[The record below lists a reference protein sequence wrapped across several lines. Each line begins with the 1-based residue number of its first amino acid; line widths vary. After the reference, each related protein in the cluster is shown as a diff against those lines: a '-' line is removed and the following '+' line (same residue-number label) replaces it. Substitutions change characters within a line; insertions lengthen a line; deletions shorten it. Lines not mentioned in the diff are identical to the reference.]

1 MSPAGSRRLAAKLS
15 ARTGWNRRRLLTLDY
30 RLPVAV
36 ETEAH
41 PSRTTLQLVTK
52 GPFARLW
59 WAGLFSSMGDW
70 VALFATLTLA
80 ARLGGS
86 QAETA
91 ILVPLVARLL
101 PGLFFVAIGGVLAD
115 RFNRK
120 TMMIVADVGRGL
132 FVLSLAFVDDLVQL
146 FVVSLVLELFTLL
159 WQPSKEASVPN
170 FVHSDDLAT
179 VNGLSLGAAYGT
191 FPLGAALIWLVDLIP
206 EFGFTEALDA
216 GPETMAF
223 MVDALTFFFSA
234 ILIASIVFPARVR
247 KRRQGGRGGRGSPLH
262 DLKEG
267 VTFVARSRTI
277 RTIVLGM
284 AVGLFGGGMLFALG
298 ESYARRVV
306 GADESGFYAL
316 LFALGTGTAVGIIGA
331 SILGARSARAD
342 VTFGFGLTLTGV
354 SLLATAAVKTI
365 VGAMGWIAFVGVGTG
380 IAYVMGFSHL
390 HENVEDEFRGRTFA
404 ALIALLRTG
413 LLASLA
419 VAGVAAKLL
428 DDQFGPP
435 FDNGTRN
442 VIALGGTI
450 VLLTGFVTLWTVRD
464 GLGEPV
470 ETLKGLTRARNPF
483 IDDEKS
489 EQE

>member
-1 MSPAGSRRLAAKLS
+1 
-15 ARTGWNRRRLLTLDY
+15 
-30 RLPVAV
+30 VAV

-41 PSRTTLQLVTK
+41 PSRTTFQLISR

-59 WAGLFSSMGDW
+59 WAGLSSSLGDW

-80 ARLGGS
+80 ARLGGT

-101 PGLFFVAIGGVLAD
+101 PGLFFVAVGGILAD

-120 TMMIVADVGRGL
+120 TMMIVADVGRGV
-132 FVLSLAFVDDLVQL
+132 FVLSLAFVDNLVQL
-146 FVVSLVLELFTLL
+146 FVVSLILELFTLL

-170 FVHSDDLAT
+170 LVNSNDLAT

-191 FPLGAALIWLVDLIP
+191 FPLGAALIWVLDLVP
-206 EFGFTEALDA
+206 EFGVTETLNSQ
-216 GPETMAF
+216 PETLAF
-223 MVDALTFFFSA
+223 IVDAATFLFSGA
-234 ILIASIVFPARVR
+234 LIASITFPARVR
-247 KRRQGGRGGRGSPLH
+247 KPRTDARSGLAAPLH
-262 DLKEG
+262 DLREG
-267 VTFVARSRTI
+267 IGFVAGSKTI

-284 AVGLFGGGMLFALG
+284 AVGLFGGGVLFALG

-306 GADESGFYAL
+306 GADQQGFYAL
-316 LFALGTGTAVGIIGA
+316 LFALGTGAAVGIIGA
-331 SILGARSARAD
+331 SILGSRNARAD

-354 SLLATAAVKTI
+354 SLLAAAAVKTI
-365 VGAMGWIAFVGVGTG
+365 IGAMGWIAFVGVGTG

-419 VAGVAAKLL
+419 IAGVASKLL
-428 DDQFGPP
+428 DGQFSSP

-442 VIALGGTI
+442 VIAIGGLI
-450 VLLTGFVTLWTVRD
+450 VLITALLSLWSVRD
-464 GLGEPV
+464 RMGEPL
-470 ETLKGLTRARNPF
+470 ETLKGLGRARNPF
-483 IDDEKS
+483 IDDEKP
-489 EQE
+489 EEK

>member
-1 MSPAGSRRLAAKLS
+1 MGLG
-15 ARTGWNRRRLLTLDY
+15 TGDY
-30 RLPVAV
+30 RPPVAV

-41 PSRTTLQLVTK
+41 PSRTTFQLIAR

-101 PGLFFVAIGGVLAD
+101 PGLFFVAVGGVLAD

-120 TMMIVADVGRGL
+120 VMMIVADVGRGV
-132 FVLSLAFVDDLVQL
+132 FVLSLAFVDNLVQL
-146 FVVSLVLELFTLL
+146 FVVSLILELFTLL

-170 FVHSDDLAT
+170 FVNSTDLAT

-191 FPLGAALIWLVDLIP
+191 FPLGAALIWILDLVPD
-206 EFGFTEALDA
+206 FGFTEAIDS
-216 GPETMAF
+216 GPETLAF
-223 MVDALTFFFSA
+223 IVDAATFLFSA
-234 ILIASIVFPARVR
+234 ALIASIAFPPRIR
-247 KRRQGGRGGRGSPLH
+247 KPRRAGQGTLTAPFH

-267 VTFVARSRTI
+267 VSFVARNQTV

-284 AVGLFGGGMLFALG
+284 AVGLFGGGVLFALG

-306 GADESGFYAL
+306 GADQQGFYAL
-316 LFALGTGTAVGIIGA
+316 LFALGTGAALGIIGA
-331 SILGARSARAD
+331 SMLGSRNARAD
-342 VTFGFGLTLTGV
+342 VVFGFGLTLTGV

-365 VGAMGWIAFVGVGTG
+365 VGAMGWITFVGVGTG

-419 VAGVAAKLL
+419 VAGVAAKLF
-428 DDQFGPP
+428 DGQFSSP

-442 VIALGGTI
+442 VIALGGVI
-450 VLLTGFVTLWTVRD
+450 VLTTAVLSLWSVRD
-464 GLGEPV
+464 RIGEPL
-470 ETLKGLTRARNPF
+470 ETLRSLNRARNPF
-483 IDDEKS
+483 IDDEKR
-489 EQE
+489 EQK

>member
-1 MSPAGSRRLAAKLS
+1 MAV
-15 ARTGWNRRRLLTLDY
+15 D
-30 RLPVAV
+30 V
-36 ETEAH
+36 ETH
-41 PSRTTLQLVTK
+41 PSRGTFQLISQ

-101 PGLFFVAIGGVLAD
+101 PGLFFVAVGGVLAD

-120 TMMIVADVGRGL
+120 VMMIVSDVGRGV

-146 FVVSLVLELFTLL
+146 FVVSLILELFTLL

-170 FVHSDDLAT
+170 FVNPSDLAT

-191 FPLGAALIWLVDLIP
+191 FPLGAALIWAIDLVPD
-206 EFGFTEALDA
+206 FGFTEALDA
-216 GPETMAF
+216 GPETLAF
-223 MVDALTFFFSA
+223 IVDAVTFLFSA
-234 ILIASIVFPARVR
+234 ALIASIAFPKLKKPER
-247 KRRQGGRGGRGSPLH
+247 KKGRGTISAPFH
-262 DLKEG
+262 DLKDG
-267 VTFVARSRTI
+267 VSFVARNRNI

-284 AVGLFGGGMLFALG
+284 AIGLFGGGVLFALG

-306 GADESGFYAL
+306 GADQQGFYAL
-316 LFALGTGTAVGIIGA
+316 LFALGTGAAVGIIGA
-331 SILGARSARAD
+331 SMLGARNARAD
-342 VTFGFGLTLTGV
+342 VSFGVGLTLTGV

-365 VGAMGWIAFVGVGTG
+365 IGAMGWITFVGVGTG

-390 HENVEDEFRGRTFA
+390 HENVEDEYRGRTFA

-419 VAGVAAKLL
+419 VAGVASKLL
-428 DDQFGPP
+428 DDLFSSP

-442 VIALGGTI
+442 VIALGGLI
-450 VLLTGFVTLWTVRD
+450 VLGTAVLSLWSVREH
-464 GLGEPV
+464 LSEPL
-470 ETLKGLTRARNPF
+470 ETIKGLSRAANPF
-483 IDDEKS
+483 LDEDEK
-489 EQE
+489 

>member
-1 MSPAGSRRLAAKLS
+1 
-15 ARTGWNRRRLLTLDY
+15 
-30 RLPVAV
+30 VAD

-41 PSRTTLQLVTK
+41 PSRSTFQLISR

-59 WAGLFSSMGDW
+59 WAGLSSSLGDW

-91 ILVPLVARLL
+91 ILVPLIARLL

-120 TMMIVADVGRGL
+120 TMMIVADVGRGV
-132 FVLSLAFVDDLVQL
+132 FVLSLAFVDNLVQL
-146 FVVSLVLELFTLL
+146 FIVSLILELFTLL

-170 FVHSDDLAT
+170 LVNKNDLAT

-191 FPLGAALIWLVDLIP
+191 FPLGAALVWVLDLIP
-206 EFGFTEALDA
+206 EYGFTEALDA
-216 GPETMAF
+216 GPEAVAF
-223 MVDALTFFFSA
+223 MADGVTFLFSA
-234 ILIASIVFPARVR
+234 VLIASITFPSRV
-247 KRRQGGRGGRGSPLH
+247 KRRGSASANRSSPLH

-267 VTFVARSRTI
+267 VAFVAGSQTI

-284 AVGLFGGGMLFALG
+284 AVGLFGGGVLFALG

-306 GADESGFYAL
+306 GADQQGFYAL
-316 LFALGTGTAVGIIGA
+316 LFALGTGAAVGIIGA
-331 SILGARSARAD
+331 SILGSRSNRAD
-342 VTFGFGLTLTGV
+342 VIFGFGLTLTGV

-413 LLASLA
+413 LLGSLA
-419 VAGVAAKLL
+419 VAGVAAKVL
-428 DDQFGPP
+428 DGQFSSP

-442 VIALGGTI
+442 VIALGGAI
-450 VLLTGFVTLWTVRD
+450 VLTTAILTLWSVRD
-464 GLGEPV
+464 GLREPA
-470 ETLKGLTRARNPF
+470 ETLKGLSRARNPF
-483 IDDEKS
+483 IDDEEK
-489 EQE
+489 E

>member
-1 MSPAGSRRLAAKLS
+1 MTDDRGTIVP
-15 ARTGWNRRRLLTLDY
+15 
-30 RLPVAV
+30 PVAV
-36 ETEAH
+36 ETEAQ
-41 PSRTTLQLVTK
+41 PSRTTFQLITS

-59 WAGLFSSMGDW
+59 WAGLFSSLGDW

-132 FVLSLAFVDDLVQL
+132 FVLSLAFVDNLVQL
-146 FVVSLVLELFTLL
+146 FVLSLILELFTLL

-170 FVHSDDLAT
+170 FVHHGDLAT

-191 FPLGAALIWLVDLIP
+191 FPLGAALIWALDLVPD
-206 EFGFTEALDA
+206 FGFTEALDS
-216 GPETMAF
+216 GPETLAF
-223 MVDALTFFFSA
+223 MVDAVTFLISA
-234 ILIASIVFPARVR
+234 ALIASIVFPARRR
-247 KRRQGGRGGRGSPLH
+247 KPRSDGRGSLAAPFH

-267 VTFVARSRTI
+267 VSFVARSRDI

-306 GADESGFYAL
+306 GADQQGFYAL
-316 LFALGTGTAVGIIGA
+316 LFALGTGAALGIIGA
-331 SILGARSARAD
+331 SIIGSRNARAD
-342 VTFGFGLTLTGV
+342 VTFGIGLTLTGI
-354 SLLATAAVKTI
+354 SLLALSFVKTI

-419 VAGVAAKLL
+419 VAGVGAKLL
-428 DDQFGPP
+428 DDLFRSP

-442 VIALGGTI
+442 VIAIGGFI
-450 VLLTGFVTLWTVRD
+450 VLSTALASLWSVRD
-464 GLGEPV
+464 RMGEPL
-470 ETLKGLTRARNPF
+470 ETLKGLSRARNPF
-483 IDDEKS
+483 IDDEG
-489 EQE
+489 QEKD

>member
-1 MSPAGSRRLAAKLS
+1 
-15 ARTGWNRRRLLTLDY
+15 
-30 RLPVAV
+30 VAV

-41 PSRTTLQLVTK
+41 PSRTTFQLISQ

-120 TMMIVADVGRGL
+120 VMMIVADVGRGV
-132 FVLSLAFVDDLVQL
+132 FVLSLAFVDNLVQL
-146 FVVSLVLELFTLL
+146 FIVSLLLELFTLL

-170 FVHSDDLAT
+170 LVNTSDLAT

-191 FPLGAALIWLVDLIP
+191 FPLGAALIWVLDLVPD
-206 EFGFTEALDA
+206 FGFTEALDS
-216 GPETMAF
+216 GPETLAF
-223 MVDALTFFFSA
+223 MVDAVTFLISA
-234 ILIASIVFPARVR
+234 TLIASIVFPPRVR
-247 KRRQGGRGGRGSPLH
+247 KPRQDKRGGLAAPLH
-262 DLKEG
+262 DLREG
-267 VTFVARSRTI
+267 VKFVATNRTV

-284 AVGLFGGGMLFALG
+284 AVGLFGGGVLFALG

-306 GADESGFYAL
+306 GADQQGFYAL
-316 LFALGTGTAVGIIGA
+316 LFALGTGAAVGIIGA
-331 SILGARSARAD
+331 SILGSRNARAD
-342 VTFGFGLTLTGV
+342 VTFGVGLSLTGV

-365 VGAMGWIAFVGVGTG
+365 IGAMGWIAFVGVGTG

-428 DDQFGPP
+428 DDNFRSP

-442 VIALGGTI
+442 VIALGGVI
-450 VLLTGFVTLWTVRD
+450 VLTTAILSLWSVRD
-464 GLGEPV
+464 RIASPS
-470 ETLKGLTRARNPF
+470 ETLKGLARAANPF
-483 IDDEKS
+483 IDDEGPEKK
-489 EQE
+489 